1 MKQSLN
7 FVYVRTVDICSSY
20 LDIVLSNGVKP
31 FVVFDGLLLP
41 AKEMEHNDRKRYY
54 SKCSIK

>member
-1 MKQSLN
+1 VKQSLN

-41 AKEMEHNDRKRYY
+41 AKEKGITVNARLNE
-54 SKCSIK
+54 SI